1 MPSIDH
7 SHLVPLAEGQ
17 FIPRMQLTSWTC
29 ITGNILT
36 TKDFDEHSV
45 SRVFS
50 FNERSHAN
58 DKKISEAGYE
68 CDNPD
73 TYSEDIVSQEV
84 LT

>member
-1 MPSIDH
+1 M
-7 SHLVPLAEGQ
+7 PLAEGQ
-17 FIPRMQLTSWTC
+17 FISRIQLTAVPSWAC

-36 TKDFDEHSV
+36 TKDFDGHSV
-45 SRVFS
+45 SRIFS
-50 FNERSHAN
+50 FKERSHAN

-68 CDNPD
+68 RDNPD